1 MFGPSLEN
9 RCYGSI
15 PNMSH
20 TVHLPVARSS
30 PGHHEPVGADQGP
43 PTDQGASV
51 WRLRLWHASADVE
64 DGIVPGGHVHCQSSV
79 GLAVLDYSSRR
90 GSQTICIIGKR
101 GGGILNNFV
110 LSTFCTY
117 SPLSPNSYHL
127 ESKRQQGMGVRLQTC
142 DFEIIFKTSE
152 LMFDSDVLIKI
163 NLCIKS

>member
-43 PTDQGASV
+43 PADQGASV

-79 GLAVLDYSSRR
+79 GLAVLEAGLFFKKRKPNNLHYWEEGR
-90 GSQTICIIGKR
+90 GYLEQFCFVNVLHIFPTITKI
-101 GGGILNNFV
+101 
-110 LSTFCTY
+110 
-117 SPLSPNSYHL
+117 LSP
-127 ESKRQQGMGVRLQTC
+127 
-142 DFEIIFKTSE
+142 
-152 LMFDSDVLIKI
+152 
-163 NLCIKS
+163 